1 MLKPWWQYFCRARP
15 CTVVLELKNDL
26 FYSKSA
32 SSEQISILL
41 LLHGSLILLPWC
53 FNTATIPPSL
63 LPQYSLPWNFTLSI
77 FDLCQA
83 LIHRNVENFMHPRI
97 FWLYYIE
104 IMNYLEPKS
113 QQSQSQFHQS
123 FYNCNKFL
131 QPFSLFYFQNLI
143 SSLFLKIILH
153 IHLHFH
159 PVMKGVLDYKALDCS
174 LELDLRNYWL
184 NHRIAG
190 LLESPKV
197 PWNWN
202 RKCAINL
209 VHKNVPRSI
218 KMPSIINYSI

>member
-1 MLKPWWQYFCRARP
+1 MNMVHLCPKKMLKPWWQYFCRARP

-26 FYSKSA
+26 CYGRSA

-113 QQSQSQFHQS
+113 QQVTITILS
-123 FYNCNKFL
+123 KFL
-131 QPFSLFYFQNLI
+131 QLQQI
-143 SSLFLKIILH
+143 SATIFFILLSEFNKHPILKIKLH
-153 IHLHFH
+153 IHLHFY
-159 PVMKGVLDYKALDCS
+159 PLMKGLTLKL
-174 LELDLRNYWL
+174 
-184 NHRIAG
+184 
-190 LLESPKV
+190 
-197 PWNWN
+197 
-202 RKCAINL
+202 AI
-209 VHKNVPRSI
+209 
-218 KMPSIINYSI
+218 